1 MAGREKPFIEE
12 TSMSSEDKGTQI
24 KVGLFILIGLLTVG
38 MMVIYFGRLGEGFSS
53 YYNVKVEFT
62 NASGLLRGSEIL
74 LAGAKVGRIT
84 NEPVILPDMRGVYVD
99 VRILDQVKIPVGSK
113 FSIGSSGLLGDK
125 YIEIS
130 LDGAG
135 AEKGFIKAGDVLK
148 GSESSGGIA
157 GMAEGAGAL
166 IGDLRTTV
174 GNINAVVKKLDS
186 TILSK
191 DELASISATM
201 KNLETA
207 TGRIADA
214 SKQFDT
220 TMASGKATMDSAK
233 KAADEL
239 QQTLTAIRKLVDQAK
254 SGSGVLGTLISNREM
269 ANNLRA
275 LVLNLRKHGILWYKD
290 TNAPAQAGDNAEP

>member
-1 MAGREKPFIEE
+1 
-12 TSMSSEDKGTQI
+12 MSSEDRGTQI
-24 KVGLFILIGLLTVG
+24 KVGIFILIGLATVG
-38 MMVIYFGRLGEGFSS
+38 MMVVYFGRLGDGFSS

-62 NASGLLRGSEIL
+62 NASGLLRGSEVL

-84 NEPVILPDMRGVYVD
+84 NEPTILPDMRGVYVD

-125 YIEIS
+125 YIEIA
-130 LDGAG
+130 LDRGG
-135 AEKGFIKAGDVLK
+135 VEKGFIKSGDILK
-148 GSESSGGIA
+148 GSESGGGIA
-157 GMAEGAGAL
+157 EMADGAGEL
-166 IGDLRTTV
+166 IADLRTTV

-220 TMASGKATMDSAK
+220 TMTSGKVTMDSAK

-239 QQTLTAIRKLVDQAK
+239 QHTLSAIHKLVEQAK

-275 LVLNLRKHGILWYKD
+275 LVLNLRKHGVLWYKD
-290 TNAPAQAGDNAEP
+290 TSAPAGDESEP

>member
-157 GMAEGAGAL
+157 GMTEGAGAL

-174 GNINAVVKKLDS
+174 GNINAVVQKLDS

-220 TMASGKATMDSAK
+220 TMTSGKATMDSAK

-239 QQTLTAIRKLVDQAK
+239 QQTLSAIHKLVDQAK

-269 ANNLRA
+269 ANNLRS

-290 TNAPAQAGDNAEP
+290 TNAPASAGDNAEP

>member
-1 MAGREKPFIEE
+1 
-12 TSMSSEDKGTQI
+12 MSSEDKGTQI
-24 KVGLFILIGLLTVG
+24 KVGIFILIGLATVG
-38 MMVIYFGRLGEGFSS
+38 MMVVYFGRLGEGFSS
-53 YYNVKVEFT
+53 YYNVKVEFA
-62 NASGLLRGSEIL
+62 NASGLLRGSEVL

-130 LDGAG
+130 LDGEG
-135 AEKGFIKAGDVLK
+135 AEKGFIKSGDILK
-148 GSESSGGIA
+148 GSESSGGMA
-157 GMAEGAGAL
+157 GMAEGAGEL
-166 IGDLRTTV
+166 ISDLRTTV

-214 SKQFDT
+214 SKQFDS
-220 TMASGKATMDSAK
+220 TMKSGKATMDSAK

-239 QQTLTAIRKLVDQAK
+239 QHTLSSIHKLVEQAK

-275 LVLNLRKHGILWYKD
+275 LVLNLRKHGVLWYKD
-290 TNAPAQAGDNAEP
+290 TSSPAPAGDESEP

>member
-157 GMAEGAGAL
+157 GMTEGAGAL

-174 GNINAVVKKLDS
+174 GNINAVVQKLDS

-220 TMASGKATMDSAK
+220 TMTSGKATMDSAK

-239 QQTLTAIRKLVDQAK
+239 QQTLSAIHKLVDQAK

-269 ANNLRA
+269 ANNLRS

-290 TNAPAQAGDNAEP
+290 TNAPAAAGDNAEP

>member
-1 MAGREKPFIEE
+1 
-12 TSMSSEDKGTQI
+12 MSSEDKGTQI

-157 GMAEGAGAL
+157 GMTEGAGAL

-174 GNINAVVKKLDS
+174 GNINAVVQKLDS

-239 QQTLTAIRKLVDQAK
+239 QQTLTAIRKLVEQARHE
-254 SGSGVLGTLISNREM
+254 SGTQVNETTVEVI
-269 ANNLRA
+269 
-275 LVLNLRKHGILWYKD
+275 VDHGITHQEKVLHVD
-290 TNAPAQAGDNAEP
+290 MCFFTC

>member
-1 MAGREKPFIEE
+1 
-12 TSMSSEDKGTQI
+12 MSSEDKGTQI

-38 MMVIYFGRLGEGFSS
+38 MMVVYFGRLGEGFSS

-99 VRILDQVKIPVGSK
+99 VRILDQVKIPVGST

-125 YIEIS
+125 YIEIA

-135 AEKGFIKAGDVLK
+135 AEKGFIKAGDVLQ
-148 GSESSGGIA
+148 GSDGNGGVA
-157 GMAEGAGAL
+157 GMAKGAGDL

-214 SKQFDT
+214 SKQLDT

-239 QQTLTAIRKLVDQAK
+239 QQTLSAIQKLVDQAK

-269 ANNLRA
+269 ASNLRS

-290 TNAPAQAGDNAEP
+290 TNAPAGDNADP

>member
-1 MAGREKPFIEE
+1 MAGQEKPFIEE

-157 GMAEGAGAL
+157 GMTEGAGAL

-174 GNINAVVKKLDS
+174 GNINAVVQKLDS

-220 TMASGKATMDSAK
+220 TMTSGKATMDSAK

-239 QQTLTAIRKLVDQAK
+239 QETLSAIHKLVDQAK

-269 ANNLRA
+269 ANNLRS

-290 TNAPAQAGDNAEP
+290 TNAPAAAGDNAEP

>member
-74 LAGAKVGRIT
+74 LAGAKVGRIM

-269 ANNLRA
+269 ANNLRS

>member
-38 MMVIYFGRLGEGFSS
+38 MMVVYFGRLGEGFSS

-157 GMAEGAGAL
+157 GMAEGAGEL

-186 TILSK
+186 TILSQ

-239 QQTLTAIRKLVDQAK
+239 QQTLSAIHKLIDQAK

-290 TNAPAQAGDNAEP
+290 TNASAPAGDKVEP

>member
-1 MAGREKPFIEE
+1 MAGQEKPFIEE

-157 GMAEGAGAL
+157 GMTEGAGAL

-174 GNINAVVKKLDS
+174 GNINAVVQKLDS

-220 TMASGKATMDSAK
+220 TMTSGKATMDSAK

-239 QQTLTAIRKLVDQAK
+239 QQTLSAIHKLVDQAK

-269 ANNLRA
+269 ANNLRS

-290 TNAPAQAGDNAEP
+290 TNAPAAAGDNAEP

>member
-1 MAGREKPFIEE
+1 MAGQEKPFIEE

-174 GNINAVVKKLDS
+174 GNINAVVQKLDS

-220 TMASGKATMDSAK
+220 TMTSGKATMDSAK

-239 QQTLTAIRKLVDQAK
+239 QETLSAIHKLVDQAK

-269 ANNLRA
+269 ANNLRS

-290 TNAPAQAGDNAEP
+290 TNAPAAAGDNAEP

>member
-1 MAGREKPFIEE
+1 
-12 TSMSSEDKGTQI
+12 MSSEDKGTQI

-239 QQTLTAIRKLVDQAK
+239 QQTLSAIHKLVDQAK

-275 LVLNLRKHGILWYKD
+275 LVLNLRKHGVLWYKD
-290 TNAPAQAGDNAEP
+290 TSSPAPAGDESEP

>member
-1 MAGREKPFIEE
+1 MAGREKPFIED
-12 TSMSSEDKGTQI
+12 TSMSSEDRGTQI
-24 KVGLFILIGLLTVG
+24 KVGIFILIGLATVG
-38 MMVIYFGRLGEGFSS
+38 MMVVYFGRLGEGFSS

-62 NASGLLRGSEIL
+62 NASGLLRGSEVL

-84 NEPVILPDMRGVYVD
+84 NEPTILPDMRGVYVD
-99 VRILDQVKIPVGSK
+99 LRILEQVKIPVGSK

-130 LDGAG
+130 LDGDG
-135 AEKGFIKAGDVLK
+135 VEKGFIKSGDTLK
-148 GSESSGGIA
+148 GSESGGGIA
-157 GMAEGAGAL
+157 GMAEGAGEL
-166 IGDLRTTV
+166 ISDLRTTV

-186 TILSK
+186 TVLSK

-220 TMASGKATMDSAK
+220 TMKSGKATMDSAK

-239 QQTLTAIRKLVDQAK
+239 QHTLSSIHKLVDQAK

-275 LVLNLRKHGILWYKD
+275 LVLNLRKHGVLWYKD
-290 TNAPAQAGDNAEP
+290 TSAPAPAGDESEP

>member
-1 MAGREKPFIEE
+1 
-12 TSMSSEDKGTQI
+12 MSSEDKGTQI

-38 MMVIYFGRLGEGFSS
+38 MMVVYFGRLGEGFSS

-99 VRILDQVKIPVGSK
+99 VRILDQVKIPVGST

-125 YIEIS
+125 YIEIA

-135 AEKGFIKAGDVLK
+135 AEKGFIKAGDVLQ
-148 GSESSGGIA
+148 GSDGNGGVA
-157 GMAEGAGAL
+157 GMAKGAGDL

-207 TGRIADA
+207 TGRIAEA
-214 SKQFDT
+214 SKQLDT

-239 QQTLTAIRKLVDQAK
+239 QQTLSAIQKLVDQAK

-269 ANNLRA
+269 ASNLRS

-290 TNAPAQAGDNAEP
+290 TPAPASDNADP

>member
-1 MAGREKPFIEE
+1 
-12 TSMSSEDKGTQI
+12 MSSEDKGTQI

-38 MMVIYFGRLGEGFSS
+38 MMVVYFGRLGEGFSS

-157 GMAEGAGAL
+157 GMAEGAGEL

-186 TILSK
+186 TILSQ

-239 QQTLTAIRKLVDQAK
+239 QQTLSAIHKLIDQAK

-290 TNAPAQAGDNAEP
+290 TNASAPAGDKVEP

>member
-1 MAGREKPFIEE
+1 
-12 TSMSSEDKGTQI
+12 MSSEDKGTQI

-191 DELASISATM
+191 EELASISATM

-269 ANNLRA
+269 ANNLRS

>member
-1 MAGREKPFIEE
+1 
-12 TSMSSEDKGTQI
+12 MSSEDKGTQI

-38 MMVIYFGRLGEGFSS
+38 MMVVYFGRLGEGFSS

-99 VRILDQVKIPVGSK
+99 VRILDQVKIPVGST

-125 YIEIS
+125 YIEIA

-135 AEKGFIKAGDVLK
+135 AEKGFIKAGDVLQ
-148 GSESSGGIA
+148 GSDGNGGVA
-157 GMAEGAGAL
+157 GMAKGAGDL

-214 SKQFDT
+214 SKQLDT

-239 QQTLTAIRKLVDQAK
+239 QQTLSAIQKLVDQAK

-269 ANNLRA
+269 ASNLRS

-290 TNAPAQAGDNAEP
+290 TPAPAGDNAEP

>member
-1 MAGREKPFIEE
+1 MAGQEKPFIEE

-157 GMAEGAGAL
+157 GMTEGAGAL

-174 GNINAVVKKLDS
+174 GNINAVVQKLDS

-220 TMASGKATMDSAK
+220 TMTSGKATMDSAK
-233 KAADEL
+233 KATDEL
-239 QQTLTAIRKLVDQAK
+239 QETLSAIHKLVDQAK

-269 ANNLRA
+269 ANNLRS

-290 TNAPAQAGDNAEP
+290 TNAPAAAGDNAEP

>member
-1 MAGREKPFIEE
+1 
-12 TSMSSEDKGTQI
+12 MSSEDKGTQI

-157 GMAEGAGAL
+157 GMTEGAGAL

-174 GNINAVVKKLDS
+174 GNINAVVQKLDS

-220 TMASGKATMDSAK
+220 TMTSGKATMDSAK

-239 QQTLTAIRKLVDQAK
+239 QETLSAIHKLVDQAK

-269 ANNLRA
+269 ANNLRS

-290 TNAPAQAGDNAEP
+290 TNAPAAAGDNAEP

>member
-1 MAGREKPFIEE
+1 
-12 TSMSSEDKGTQI
+12 MSSEDKGTQI

-157 GMAEGAGAL
+157 GMTEGAGAL

-174 GNINAVVKKLDS
+174 GNINAVVQKLDS

-220 TMASGKATMDSAK
+220 TMTSGKATMDSAK

-239 QQTLTAIRKLVDQAK
+239 QQTLSAIHKLVDQAK

-269 ANNLRA
+269 ANNLRS

-290 TNAPAQAGDNAEP
+290 TNAPAAAGDNAEP

>member
-1 MAGREKPFIEE
+1 MAGQEKPFIEE

-74 LAGAKVGRIT
+74 LAGAKVGRIM

-157 GMAEGAGAL
+157 GMTEGAGAL

-174 GNINAVVKKLDS
+174 GNINAVVQKLDS

-220 TMASGKATMDSAK
+220 TMTSGKATMDSAK

-239 QQTLTAIRKLVDQAK
+239 QQTLSAIHKLVDQAK

-269 ANNLRA
+269 ANNLRS

-290 TNAPAQAGDNAEP
+290 TNAPAAAGDNAEP

>member
-157 GMAEGAGAL
+157 GMTEGAGAL

-174 GNINAVVKKLDS
+174 GNINAVVQKLDS

-220 TMASGKATMDSAK
+220 TMTSGKATMDSAK

-269 ANNLRA
+269 ANNLRS

-290 TNAPAQAGDNAEP
+290 TNAPAPAGDNTEP

>member
-1 MAGREKPFIEE
+1 
-12 TSMSSEDKGTQI
+12 MSSEDKGTQI

-220 TMASGKATMDSAK
+220 TMTSGKATMDSAK

-239 QQTLTAIRKLVDQAK
+239 QQTLSAIHKLVDQAK

-269 ANNLRA
+269 ANNLRS

-290 TNAPAQAGDNAEP
+290 TNAPAAAGDNAEP

>member
-62 NASGLLRGSEIL
+62 NASGLLKGSEIL

-157 GMAEGAGAL
+157 GMTEGAGAL

-174 GNINAVVKKLDS
+174 GNINAVVQKLDS

-220 TMASGKATMDSAK
+220 TMTSGKATMDSAK

-269 ANNLRA
+269 ANNLRS

-290 TNAPAQAGDNAEP
+290 TNAPAAAGDNAEP

>member
-38 MMVIYFGRLGEGFSS
+38 MMVVYFGRLGEGFSS

-174 GNINAVVKKLDS
+174 GNINAVVQKLDS
-186 TILSK
+186 TIHSK

-220 TMASGKATMDSAK
+220 TMTSGKATMDSAK

-239 QQTLTAIRKLVDQAK
+239 QQTLSAIHKLVDQAK

-269 ANNLRA
+269 ANNLRS

-290 TNAPAQAGDNAEP
+290 TKTPAPAGDNAEP

>member
-113 FSIGSSGLLGDK
+113 FFIGSSGLLGDK

-269 ANNLRA
+269 ANNLRS

>member
-207 TGRIADA
+207 TGRIAGA

-239 QQTLTAIRKLVDQAK
+239 QQTLSAIHKLVDQAK

-290 TNAPAQAGDNAEP
+290 TNAPAQAGDKVEP

>member
-1 MAGREKPFIEE
+1 
-12 TSMSSEDKGTQI
+12 MSSEDKGTQI
-24 KVGLFILIGLLTVG
+24 KVGLFILIGFLTVG

-157 GMAEGAGAL
+157 GVSRASSTPSMPSTRM
-166 IGDLRTTV
+166 LR
-174 GNINAVVKKLDS
+174 S
-186 TILSK
+186 
-191 DELASISATM
+191 
-201 KNLETA
+201 
-207 TGRIADA
+207 
-214 SKQFDT
+214 
-220 TMASGKATMDSAK
+220 
-233 KAADEL
+233 
-239 QQTLTAIRKLVDQAK
+239 
-254 SGSGVLGTLISNREM
+254 
-269 ANNLRA
+269 
-275 LVLNLRKHGILWYKD
+275 
-290 TNAPAQAGDNAEP
+290 

>member
-1 MAGREKPFIEE
+1 
-12 TSMSSEDKGTQI
+12 MSSEDKGTQI

-135 AEKGFIKAGDVLK
+135 AEKD
-148 GSESSGGIA
+148 SSKPV
-157 GMAEGAGAL
+157 MFS
-166 IGDLRTTV
+166 R
-174 GNINAVVKKLDS
+174 AV
-186 TILSK
+186 
-191 DELASISATM
+191 
-201 KNLETA
+201 
-207 TGRIADA
+207 
-214 SKQFDT
+214 
-220 TMASGKATMDSAK
+220 
-233 KAADEL
+233 KAA
-239 QQTLTAIRKLVDQAK
+239 AA
-254 SGSGVLGTLISNREM
+254 S
-269 ANNLRA
+269 
-275 LVLNLRKHGILWYKD
+275 
-290 TNAPAQAGDNAEP
+290 PA

>member
-38 MMVIYFGRLGEGFSS
+38 MMVVYFGRLGEGFSS

-157 GMAEGAGAL
+157 GMAEGAGEL

-239 QQTLTAIRKLVDQAK
+239 QQTLSAIHKLIDQAK

-290 TNAPAQAGDNAEP
+290 TNASAPAGDKVEP

>member
-1 MAGREKPFIEE
+1 MAGQEKPFIEE

-174 GNINAVVKKLDS
+174 GNINAVVQKLDS

-220 TMASGKATMDSAK
+220 TMTSGKATMDSAK

-269 ANNLRA
+269 ANNLRS

-290 TNAPAQAGDNAEP
+290 TNAPAAAGDNAEP

>member
-1 MAGREKPFIEE
+1 
-12 TSMSSEDKGTQI
+12 MSSEDKGTQI

-38 MMVIYFGRLGEGFSS
+38 MMVVYFGRLGEGFSS

-157 GMAEGAGAL
+157 GMAEGAGEL

-239 QQTLTAIRKLVDQAK
+239 QQTLSAIHKLIDQAK

-290 TNAPAQAGDNAEP
+290 TNASAPAGDKVEP